1 MSEANSGAGRPLR
14 RLRPHCLL
22 RVFIPNEHSHHLPD
36 AGSSHLQWHPAR
48 GSRSRLSAFL
58 LAAGMRNRPDLL
70 LSTHPNFS
78 SLMWLHQ
85 RLTGIYSWCA
95 ALGIDVWTLPDGLT
109 RCSLAHLQLL
119 LPVSRSFEHPTPME
133 GAASAQPA
141 TWVWPAR

>member
-1 MSEANSGAGRPLR
+1 
-14 RLRPHCLL
+14 
-22 RVFIPNEHSHHLPD
+22 
-36 AGSSHLQWHPAR
+36 
-48 GSRSRLSAFL
+48 
-58 LAAGMRNRPDLL
+58 MRNRPDLL

-109 RCSLAHLQLL
+109 RCSLPHLQLL

-133 GAASAQPA
+133 GAASAQARDLGVAGQVIFTGRLEDAELVEHYRLA
-141 TWVWPAR
+141 TVFALPSEKEGFGIVFLVMMAFG